1 MVTTI
6 HGFSSPKILPVYKKY
21 NSTGYYV
28 SISNSDRSPEL
39 EYTATVYNGVNIN
52 EFKFRSESEDYLLFF
67 GRIHPDKGV

>member
-21 NSTGYYV
+21 NSTGNYV

-39 EYTATVYNGVNIN
+39 EYIATVYNGIN
-52 EFKFRSESEDYLLFF
+52 AAEFIFSPESSNYLLFF
-67 GRIHPDKGV
+67 GQ